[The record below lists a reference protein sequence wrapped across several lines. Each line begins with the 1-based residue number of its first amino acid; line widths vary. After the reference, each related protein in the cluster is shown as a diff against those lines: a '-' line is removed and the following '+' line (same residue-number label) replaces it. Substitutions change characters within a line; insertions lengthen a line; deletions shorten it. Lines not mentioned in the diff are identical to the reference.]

1 MSEVGEAGPAE
12 SLKNPP
18 LPRHRAF
25 GAWAVHCHQQPITVE
40 GDPYDHRMSPP
51 HPIPSC

>member
-18 LPRHRAF
+18 QPRHRAF
-25 GAWAVHCHQQPITVE
+25 GVWAVRCHQQPITIE
-40 GDPYDHRMSPP
+40 GDHYDHRTA
-51 HPIPSC
+51 